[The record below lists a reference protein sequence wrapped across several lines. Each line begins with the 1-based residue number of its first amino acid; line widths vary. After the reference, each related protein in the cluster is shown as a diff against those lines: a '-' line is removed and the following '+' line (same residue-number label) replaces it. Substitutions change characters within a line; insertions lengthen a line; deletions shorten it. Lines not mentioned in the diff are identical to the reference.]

1 MNRGKFSQRRFWE
14 NSLNP
19 AETLANR
26 GILVF
31 GAFCALEHLTTV
43 RSLRNFVR
51 FLVAVQLLPALE
63 SGEETLV
70 GGQAVL
76 EGVMMRSPHAWAIA
90 CRKPSGE
97 VVTMSE
103 PLARPSEKH
112 KWMAWPIVRGVMTLG
127 YAMSLGYRALRF
139 SANVAI
145 EEVMQSDKEH
155 VETAASAVPPKLAP
169 SASSG
174 QALSLPNGRS
184 EAEATD
190 ASKSKSR
197 EKAAAISGW
206 LAAVNVIISLA
217 FFIFMYK
224 YLPLLAA
231 TELKKA
237 NPALGGQ
244 IVFNL
249 VDGAI
254 RLLLFLLFIWGVSLF
269 PDIRRVYQYH
279 GAEHKTVFAFEN
291 GDPLETSRG
300 AEIFHVPSALR
311 HQLSDDGDADLDRLL
326 HAGSVHHVLGAFR
339 IAHRAAARDRR
350 SVLRN
355 HPLRRQASRL
365 ALRPDDRSRPLA
377 ATHHDPAAVGRNGP
391 MRHHRARSGHG
402 PGKRTRRRI
411 GDCLG
416 FPTRETV
423 VGRLSLVV
431 GLSATQHYSCLREVS
446 TCQHLSRICEFGKKR

>member
-1 MNRGKFSQRRFWE
+1 
-14 NSLNP
+14 
-19 AETLANR
+19 
-26 GILVF
+26 
-31 GAFCALEHLTTV
+31 
-43 RSLRNFVR
+43 VR

-103 PLARPSEKH
+103 PLERPSEKH

-127 YAMSLGYRALRF
+127 YAMTLGYRALRF

-145 EEVMQSDKEH
+145 EEVMQSDSASKTN
-155 VETAASAVPPKLAP
+155 VETAASAVPPKRAESP
-169 SASSG
+169 KPQSS
-174 QALSLPNGRS
+174 RS
-184 EAEATD
+184 Q
-190 ASKSKSR
+190 SR
-197 EKAAAISGW
+197 EKAATISGW

-254 RLLLFLLFIWGVSLF
+254 RLILFLLFIWGVSLF

-291 GDPLETSRG
+291 GDPLETAAVQKYST
-300 AEIFHVPSALR
+300 FHPRCGTSFLMTVMLISIGFYMLVPFTTFWARFAS
-311 HQLSDDGDADLDRLL
+311 
-326 HAGSVHHVLGAFR
+326 R
-339 IAHRAAARDRR
+339 IALLPLIAGVSYEIIRFAAKHRGSLFALMTAPGLWLQRITTQPPSDEMAQCAITALDHAM
-350 SVLRN
+350 VLEK
-355 HPLRRQASRL
+355 QQ
-365 ALRPDDRSRPLA
+365 
-377 ATHHDPAAVGRNGP
+377 GG
-391 MRHHRARSGHG
+391 
-402 PGKRTRRRI
+402 
-411 GDCLG
+411 
-416 FPTRETV
+416 E
-423 VGRLSLVV
+423 LVI
-431 GLSATQHYSCLREVS
+431 A
-446 TCQHLSRICEFGKKR
+446 

>member
-1 MNRGKFSQRRFWE
+1 M
-14 NSLNP
+14 
-19 AETLANR
+19 
-26 GILVF
+26 
-31 GAFCALEHLTTV
+31 
-43 RSLRNFVR
+43 R

-103 PLARPSEKH
+103 PLERPSEKH

-127 YAMSLGYRALRF
+127 YAMTLGYRALRF

-145 EEVMQSDKEH
+145 EEVMQSDSASKTH
-155 VETAASAVPPKLAP
+155 VETAASTVPPKRAESP
-169 SASSG
+169 KPQSS
-174 QALSLPNGRS
+174 RS
-184 EAEATD
+184 Q
-190 ASKSKSR
+190 SR
-197 EKAAAISGW
+197 EKAATISGW

-254 RLLLFLLFIWGVSLF
+254 RLILFLLFIWGVSLF

-291 GDPLETSRG
+291 GDPLETAAVQKYST
-300 AEIFHVPSALR
+300 FHPRCGTSFLMTVMLISIGFYMLVPFTTFWARFAS
-311 HQLSDDGDADLDRLL
+311 
-326 HAGSVHHVLGAFR
+326 R
-339 IAHRAAARDRR
+339 IALLPLIAGVSYEIIRFAAKHRGSLFALMTAPGLWLQRITTQPPSDEMAQCAITALDHAM
-350 SVLRN
+350 VLEK
-355 HPLRRQASRL
+355 QQ
-365 ALRPDDRSRPLA
+365 
-377 ATHHDPAAVGRNGP
+377 GG
-391 MRHHRARSGHG
+391 
-402 PGKRTRRRI
+402 
-411 GDCLG
+411 
-416 FPTRETV
+416 E
-423 VGRLSLVV
+423 LVI
-431 GLSATQHYSCLREVS
+431 A
-446 TCQHLSRICEFGKKR
+446 